1 LDQDE
6 LLAFAQHWVVTV
18 VQRRRRRLE
27 SDATRGSVRRPSGT
41 GCVRG
46 AVGRG
51 IVIRTAALWI
61 IAAAILGGCPKN
73 EDSAAVGEVKEA
85 VTEKKCPETGVPS
98 AGGGDRSIGAEA
110 PSDGCYDYVLEL
122 TGSQSGSS
130 LESALN
136 ALGAGSVLVR
146 PAAGQSATI
155 TDGMTIPRSDVT
167 LYGLNLKGVFRFADG
182 TVMWGVK
189 AEPAMFY
196 ADDADGWRIRESLW
210 SGGAGSGTPQG
221 CVGNAF
227 GQNFI
232 INGSQNWI
240 IENSTLK
247 NYVPSQE
254 RCTTQHTEA
263 LWIGSAKNGTIRNN
277 RFINNG
283 NTAHIFFTWNGLNVR
298 ANHPNDIC
306 VEGNTFQDVV
316 NCCYDIQTRA
326 ELSSSLNISIDP
338 AQVPQKAFL
347 VHPNWLR
354 RCP

>member
-1 LDQDE
+1 M
-6 LLAFAQHWVVTV
+6 
-18 VQRRRRRLE
+18 QRRHRRLE
-27 SDATRGSVRRPSGT
+27 SG
-41 GCVRG
+41 
-46 AVGRG
+46 
-51 IVIRTAALWI
+51 IRTAALWI
-61 IAAAILGGCPKN
+61 IAAAILGGCPEN
-73 EDSAAVGEVKEA
+73 EEPAAVGEVKET
-85 VTEKKCPETGVPS
+85 VTEKKNCPETGVPS
-98 AGGGDRSIGAEA
+98 AGHGDRGIGAEA
-110 PSDGCYDYVLEL
+110 PSDDCYDHVVEL
-122 TGSQSGSS
+122 TGSQSGWSV
-130 LESALN
+130 ENALD
-136 ALGAGSVLVR
+136 ALGAGTVLVR

-155 TDGMTIPRSDVT
+155 TGGMTIPRSDVT
-167 LYGLNLKGVFRFADG
+167 LYGLNLEGVFRFADG

-196 ADDADGWRIRESLW
+196 ADNADGWRIRESLW

-232 INGSQNWI
+232 NNGSQNWI

-247 NYVPSQE
+247 NYVPRQE

-263 LWIGSAKNGTIRNN
+263 LWIGSAKNGSIRNN

-347 VHPNWLR
+347 VPPNWLR